1 MMYSPEL
8 LHGATG
14 FWDEVIYVVGF
25 IVSIILF
32 IALALGDRKRE
43 KETDDE
49 KDKGD

>member
-1 MMYSPEL
+1 MMYSPQL

-25 IVSIILF
+25 IGSIILF

-43 KETDDE
+43 KETEDE
-49 KDKGD
+49 KDKSD